1 MTRGDG
7 RARARRD
14 RERAQGQLRGG
25 DGAATARRSPAFEG
39 IFCATPRDHAD
50 AVLAPPL
57 RRVVS
62 DRAIG
67 SGELVVCS
75 GGVLYGGYEGTA
87 TGTWVCQGQ
96 PVPPPAPLVSL
107 HRRWRVAI
115 DAMLEQCRPGT
126 APERLRE
133 AWIATG
139 EPLPPVL
146 LAHGVGIGVEPPLI
160 GGALGP
166 VDADPEPL
174 HAEMVLMVQG
184 YVWEPGVGGYL
195 GSETVRISADG
206 PVTMSRLADPLSQ
219 AFPT

>member
-1 MTRGDG
+1 M
-7 RARARRD
+7 
-14 RERAQGQLRGG
+14 AQ
-25 DGAATARRSPAFEG
+25 ATAVLVPGVTENELKANYAEAMARYGTTLPAFEG
-39 IFCATPRDHAD
+39 IFCATPRDDTD

-67 SGELVVCS
+67 SGELVACS

-96 PVPPPAPLVSL
+96 PVPPSAPLVSL

-115 DAMLEQCRPGT
+115 DAMLEQCQPGT
-126 APERLRE
+126 APGRLRE
-133 AWIATG
+133 AWLETG

-146 LAHGVGIGVEPPLI
+146 LAHGVGIGVEPPLV

-166 VDADPEPL
+166 VDADPDPL
-174 HAEMVLMVQG
+174 HADTVLAVQG
-184 YVWEPGVGGYL
+184 YVWEPGIGGYL
-195 GSETVRISADG
+195 GSETVHISADG

-219 AFPT
+219 AFRT